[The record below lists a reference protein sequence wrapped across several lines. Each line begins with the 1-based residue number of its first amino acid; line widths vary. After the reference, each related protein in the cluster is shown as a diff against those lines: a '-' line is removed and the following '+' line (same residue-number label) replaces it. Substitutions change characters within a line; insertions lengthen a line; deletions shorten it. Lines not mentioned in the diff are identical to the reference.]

1 MKIILQGIPKRK
13 VKFDLA
19 EKVMFLMF
27 VILPTILLAGAAIM
41 LVIHIFRLNYNVFVA
56 LFELV
61 SDIFNTRT
69 GWFFANGATFASVYK
84 DNALEYTFRMALSA
98 WILFM
103 GGSIVNLQCPY
114 CSHFFT
120 LKRMTENGLTKALR
134 RQWRTE
140 SCLCAAGALL
150 PYLLRR
156 TAACLSVRPFESN
169 ASSRIICST
178 VMQAYRLT
186 LSCTASRCDISP
198 SSFTKIFL
206 SYHIWQV
213 INLSF
218 FLLLAA
224 FLQLAM

>member
-1 MKIILQGIPKRK
+1 MRSSFSATSLARSSCTKRTAPLITSMKKMIQTVLKLFWYVSSKSTSVPK
-13 VKFDLA
+13 
-19 EKVMFLMF
+19 ESH
-27 VILPTILLAGAAIM
+27 P
-41 LVIHIFRLNYNVFVA
+41 
-56 LFELV
+56 
-61 SDIFNTRT
+61 RT
-69 GWFFANGATFASVYK
+69 
-84 DNALEYTFRMALSA
+84 
-98 WILFM
+98 
-103 GGSIVNLQCPY
+103 
-114 CSHFFT
+114 
-120 LKRMTENGLTKALR
+120 KRMTENGLTKALR

-150 PYLLRR
+150 PYFLRR

-198 SSFTKIFL
+198 SPFTKIFL